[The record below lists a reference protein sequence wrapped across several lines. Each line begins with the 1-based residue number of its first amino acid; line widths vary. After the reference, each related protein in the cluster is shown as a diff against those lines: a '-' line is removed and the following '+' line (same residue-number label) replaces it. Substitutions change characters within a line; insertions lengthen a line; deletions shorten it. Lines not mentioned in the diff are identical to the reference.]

1 MASSIELIE
10 TIGADPMQKQ
20 PHQCN
25 CKSRK
30 VVSELDLT
38 IRDIVKKKVL
48 TFTEEECI
56 EKLIEELDEALLAAH
71 AYLSDVRHHTIVRM
85 VPYVKDSIAVTRA
98 ALSEELA
105 DVYVSGILTLGTL
118 RPFMQTVYD
127 AKVHRAVFKQMV
139 LAIDQRQ
146 QQ

>member
-71 AYLSDVRHHTIVRM
+71 AYLSDVRHHTIV
-85 VPYVKDSIAVTRA
+85 KDSIAVTRA